1 MKWKVAMK
9 PRSKLQKQIVSMADS
24 LRPISD
30 AEKEYAKTL
39 FPKEATYHS
48 RRGNHCE
55 FHCMCC
61 GYISQEL
68 GKWPYDD
75 FNKDTWTCPECGA
88 ECKVLPQYSG
98 GFSHNRN
105 PRTGAYSVAPT
116 SSRYVM
122 MLDCHNGY
130 QVFRTFDVF
139 RWNGRSSDRNG
150 IPVGCPTEFMFHEVY
165 QIWITSDGKEVIVS
179 KNYQR
184 SFNYHNWNH
193 HSPWGIGTHNGHC
206 SGYYQMSD
214 VFDNAGLP
222 FFPRPA
228 IIPILR
234 RNGLN
239 ANVVKR
245 LAPHID
251 IGMLAIKLLT
261 NNTFEELVKTGQL
274 EIVRYFLGST
284 RGRKLEDCIRQIR
297 ICTRH
302 GYKIK
307 DASLWLDYI
316 DDLTYLGLD
325 THSPHYLCP
334 KDLAKAHAGTLRRR
348 EREEERRQAIE
359 DIEIAKKAEAAYK
372 KEKKRFFGIA
382 FGDETVTIS
391 VIQSVDEIRLE
402 GAAMH
407 HCVFRNRYYEDKDSV
422 ILSARNKDGERLE
435 TIEIGLKPLEVLQ
448 SRGLQNHPTPE
459 HDHIVALCKQHLGEF
474 GRQARTRT

>member
-1 MKWKVAMK
+1 MK
-9 PRSKLQKQIVSMADS
+9 PRNKLEKKIVAMAGS
-24 LRPISD
+24 LRPLTEV
-30 AEKEYAKTL
+30 EKKYARSL
-39 FPKEATYHS
+39 FPAEALYFS

-61 GYISQEL
+61 GHISHEL

-75 FNKDTWTCPECGA
+75 SHKDTWTCPECGA
-88 ECKVLPQYSG
+88 ECAVLPQYSG
-98 GFSHNRN
+98 GFGHNRN
-105 PRTGAYSVAPT
+105 PRTGEYSKSPT
-116 SSRYVM
+116 GGRYVTL
-122 MLDCHNGY
+122 LDRRDGY
-130 QVFRTFDVF
+130 QVLRTFETL
-139 RWNGRSSDRNG
+139 RWNYRTTEGG
-150 IPVGCPTEFMFHEVY
+150 MVVGAPTEFRYHEIY
-165 QIWITSDGKEVIVS
+165 QVWIAENGREVITSRSYVRGV
-179 KNYQR
+179 NYQ
-184 SFNYHNWNH
+184 NWYYD
-193 HSPWGIGTHNGHC
+193 SPWGIGVHNDHC
-206 SGYYQMSD
+206 SGYYQMCD
-214 VFDNAGLP
+214 VFDNAGNF
-222 FFPRPA
+222 FFPRHSITPL
-228 IIPILR
+228 LR

-239 ANVVKR
+239 ANVVRR
-245 LAPHID
+245 LASHID

-274 EIVRYFLGST
+274 EIVRYFLGNT
-284 RGRKLEDCIRQIR
+284 RGRKLEDHLRQIR

-325 THSPHYLCP
+325 TRSPHYLCP
-334 KDLAKAHAGTLRRR
+334 KDLAKAHAGTQRRR
-348 EREEERRQAIE
+348 EREEERRQAIK

-422 ILSARNKDGERLE
+422 ILSARNKEGQRLE

-448 SRGLQNHPTPE
+448 SRGLQNLPTPE

-474 GRQARTRT
+474 RRSARARA